1 MTTPRTGRPF
11 HRPKGSPN
19 KHQRGASEDDHR
31 VVLAVADAFHAAY
44 GISDQKARALAVLEL
59 FAKRAEFNKCSKKM
73 SAALKRFSGLVVSYD
88 IFGIRGNDEEERAL
102 EKVLPLVNSLRKKAD
117 RYVTEA
123 DINYR
128 AVMGSMFFL
137 ALFAKDNFMVRA
149 FQIHLLSRQIDEK
162 QIAAGLIEAMR
173 IAEGLH

>member
-11 HRPKGSPN
+11 HRPKGSLN
-19 KHQRGASEDDHR
+19 KHRRGAREDDHR

-44 GISDQKARALAVLEL
+44 GISAQKARALAILEL
-59 FAKRAEFNKCSKKM
+59 LAKRAEFNGLCSDKM
-73 SAALKRFSGLVVSYD
+73 SAAFKKFCGQIVSHDISGM
-88 IFGIRGNDEEERAL
+88 RGNDFEERAL

-123 DINYR
+123 DISYR

-137 ALFAKDNFMVRA
+137 ALFAKGNFVTRA
-149 FQIHLLSRQIDEK
+149 FQIHILSRGIDEK
-162 QIAAGLIEAMR
+162 QLAASLIEAMR
-173 IAEGLH
+173 IAEGL